1 MRKQKNK
8 ILEQEFTVL
17 KPLTMDKPYIV
28 GSTIKL
34 SNEKQI
40 EYLKINK
47 YIK

>member
-17 KPLTMDKPYIV
+17 KTITKEKTYIV
-28 GSTIKL
+28 GGTIKL

-40 EYLKINK
+40 EYLKIHK